1 MSVAHDAATL
11 LHSEVHQELRVQVD
25 AADQNPHFTHAVAR
39 VGEKN
44 EVIAQQDIYAENGMK
59 LLAKGARVNRS
70 THLRLIAHRLE
81 LPLDVVLCAADSV
94 DEVSMVRDMERIIS
108 ADPILRNITM
118 RSGDPQGYKSIL
130 GTLHLP
136 APLLFRLTV
145 MRDDRNDLYL
155 HSLRTAVIAHSL
167 GVRIGLSQGTLQDL
181 FLASICHDFGE
192 MHTDPTILS
201 KGRAIQGSERRFIHV
216 HPITSYAILS
226 KIQNMAPGVLQGVL
240 QHHERLDGSGYP
252 SALTE
257 ERICTEARIIAVAET
272 VETIARRARKRQIRI
287 AIRLNTGRLDSRY
300 LSVADELLQTK
311 EDIDSTSDHNIDVAG
326 KLARLTMV
334 LGAWPALQEKIKHH
348 KQSIA
353 LDFIGKRVRSI
364 QSLAMQAGLS
374 ADLLECLDLT
384 GDDATVLPEL
394 NVALVEMDRVI
405 DELIFEV
412 ERRTSHLPDCGPIV
426 EDIRKTFETPSV
438 SLPSVEH
445 TGKM

>member
-1 MSVAHDAATL
+1 MSVAHERAGTL
-11 LHSEVHQELRVQVD
+11 LHSDVHEQPLGQLG
-25 AADQNPHFTHAVAR
+25 AADQNPHFTRAVAR
-39 VGEKN
+39 VGEEN
-44 EVIAQQDIYAENGMK
+44 AVIAQQDIYTENGTK
-59 LLAKGARVNRS
+59 LLAKGARINQS
-70 THLRLIAHRLE
+70 THLHLIAHKLE
-81 LPLDVVLCAADSV
+81 LPLDMVLCVADSV
-94 DEVSMVRDMERIIS
+94 DQVSLVRDMDRIIS

-130 GTLHLP
+130 GTLTIP

-167 GVRIGLSQGTLQDL
+167 GVRIGLSQETLENL

-201 KGRAIQGSERRFIHV
+201 KGRAIHGSERRFVHV
-216 HPITSYAILS
+216 HPITGYAILS
-226 KIQNMAPGVLQGVL
+226 QIENMAPGVLQGVL

-287 AIRLNTGRLDSRY
+287 AIRLNTGRLDTRY

-311 EDIDSTSDHNIDVAG
+311 EEIEPALNQNVDVTG
-326 KLARLTMV
+326 KLARLTAV
-334 LGAWPALQEKIKHH
+334 FGAWPALQEKIKHH
-348 KQSIA
+348 QQSIA
-353 LDFIGKRVRSI
+353 LDFIGRRVQSI

-374 ADLLECLDLT
+374 TDLLECLDLT

-412 ERRTSHLPDCGPIV
+412 ERRTSHLPHCAPIL
-426 EDIRKTFETPSV
+426 EHIRKTFETPSV
-438 SLPSVEH
+438 STPVVRH
-445 TGKM
+445 AG